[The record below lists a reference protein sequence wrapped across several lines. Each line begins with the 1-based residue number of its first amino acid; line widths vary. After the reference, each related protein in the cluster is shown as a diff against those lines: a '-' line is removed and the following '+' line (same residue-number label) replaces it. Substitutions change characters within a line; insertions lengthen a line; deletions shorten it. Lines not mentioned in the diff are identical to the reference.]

1 MNYKDNKIKLIALF
15 SYIVAKI
22 LQICSWLW
30 FGI

>member
-15 SYIVAKI
+15 SDTLAETV
-22 LQICSWLW
+22 QIGSWMW